1 MIHVA
6 TIRAP
11 SRRRSPVAPAN
22 RWAPMPRVLLIAC
35 ALAGAQLPALG
46 QSPSRSFLPPDEVV
60 ERAIA
65 DAPQSRAAASQ
76 QDQAVAEA
84 RALERGP
91 YETELA
97 VIPQQR
103 RVEGG
108 TNYRELEALLTRR
121 VRLPG
126 KIRLDGEIG
135 TLGSRVAGLRL
146 ADAHHQGARLLL
158 RDWMAWLRQ
167 AERARLV
174 AAQRDLMAQDRD
186 AIAKRVR
193 LGDAAQRDLD
203 LADAGL
209 ARLQAESLAASA
221 LRDEAQ
227 RMLQGEF
234 PRLPLPQRVPEIP
247 APTPLADAGS
257 WTQRIVARSHEI
269 GATDAEALRRQRVAE
284 RAHAD
289 RVPDP
294 SFGVRYLDERGGS
307 ERALGLVF
315 SIPLGSSARGDRAA
329 AEQAAAAAAGAEA
342 EAMRRRIALDAD
354 LLVQGA
360 AAAQA
365 QWQQLAQ
372 ARKAAEAAAARSR
385 RAYVLGEAAISEW
398 IAAQR
403 QAQELA
409 LAELD
414 TRAGAVEGWLRVEVD
429 SHELWHLHGDEERAA
444 QTADATSQEVGA
456 LPDLPGTR

>member
-1 MIHVA
+1 MTPALLLACAICAAAV
-6 TIRAP
+6 P
-11 SRRRSPVAPAN
+11 APA
-22 RWAPMPRVLLIAC
+22 
-35 ALAGAQLPALG
+35 LA
-46 QSPSRSFLPPDEVV
+46 QSPPRSFLPPDQLV

-65 DAPQSRAAASQ
+65 DAPLSRSAARQ
-76 QDQAVAEA
+76 QDQAAAEA
-84 RALERGP
+84 RVLERGP
-91 YETELA
+91 YETELT

-103 RVEGG
+103 RVDGG
-108 TNYRELEALLTRR
+108 TNYRELEAQLTRR

-126 KIRLDGEIG
+126 KQRMDGEIG
-135 TLGSRVAGLRL
+135 ALGSHVAGLRL

-174 AAQRDLMAQDRD
+174 AEQLELMAQDRD
-186 AIAKRVR
+186 AIATRVR
-193 LGDAAQRDLD
+193 HGDAAQRDLD

-209 ARLQAESLAASA
+209 ARLRADSLAAGA
-221 LRDEAQ
+221 MRDEAQ
-227 RMLQGEF
+227 RVLQGEF
-234 PRLPLPQRVPEIP
+234 PQLPLPQRVPEIP
-247 APTPLADAGS
+247 VPAPLADPAS

-269 GATDAEALRRQRVAE
+269 AATDAEALRRQRVAE

-294 SFGVRYLDERGGS
+294 SFGLRYLDERGGS

-315 SIPLGSSARGDRAA
+315 SIPLGSSARSDRAA
-329 AEQAAAAAAGAEA
+329 AEQAAAAAAGADA
-342 EAMRRRIALDAD
+342 EAMRRRIALDAE

-360 AAAQA
+360 AAMQA

-403 QAQELA
+403 QAQDLA

-429 SHELWHLHGDEERAA
+429 SHELWHLHEDEGQAPDRAPQA
-444 QTADATSQEVGA
+444 AGAAGAVRGTGPAILVGA
-456 LPDLPGTR
+456 LPDLPGAH